1 MSVDLKKKKH
11 SSALKRNAESL
22 AVDWGSLRK
31 SLHPVLSREIC
42 FLSTKRQKK
51 KCCFQHLWTFCLI
64 YRVFFKTC
72 TRQKQRQGSWKLDLN
87 TKKKKKSVKPSV
99 MLYVRGYQRDETEYK
114 TDCWKIQFLW
124 TDFPPK
130 NGNTQISTHKTAR
143 NWLIVVFLQYRLTR
157 IMLHSGLM
165 GEL

>member
-1 MSVDLKKKKH
+1 METLSAFLIELFWLSVDLKKKKH

-87 TKKKKKSVKPSV
+87 TKKKKKVSKAICDALCPRIPKGRDRIQDRLLENPVSVDRFSTK
-99 MLYVRGYQRDETEYK
+99 K
-114 TDCWKIQFLW
+114 WKH
-124 TDFPPK
+124 TDFY
-130 NGNTQISTHKTAR
+130 T
-143 NWLIVVFLQYRLTR
+143 
-157 IMLHSGLM
+157 
-165 GEL
+165 